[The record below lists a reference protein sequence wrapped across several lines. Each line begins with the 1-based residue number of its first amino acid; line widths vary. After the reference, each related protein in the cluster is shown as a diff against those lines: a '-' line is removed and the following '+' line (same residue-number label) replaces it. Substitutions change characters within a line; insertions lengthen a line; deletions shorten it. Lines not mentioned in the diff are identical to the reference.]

1 MFLTQSTKT
10 KIMKATDKQK
20 ELAKSIADAISNI
33 ADSNDLQSS
42 SHWNLNSEEADIIS
56 EKYSVDAEDLTLI
69 LDTAL
74 TVIRSAK

>member
-1 MFLTQSTKT
+1 
-10 KIMKATDKQK
+10 MKATDKQK
-20 ELAKSIADAISNI
+20 ELAKSIAYAISNM
-33 ADSNDLQSS
+33 ADTNDLQSP
-42 SHWNLNSEEADIIS
+42 SHWTLNSEEADIIS

>member
-1 MFLTQSTKT
+1 
-10 KIMKATDKQK
+10 MKATDKQK